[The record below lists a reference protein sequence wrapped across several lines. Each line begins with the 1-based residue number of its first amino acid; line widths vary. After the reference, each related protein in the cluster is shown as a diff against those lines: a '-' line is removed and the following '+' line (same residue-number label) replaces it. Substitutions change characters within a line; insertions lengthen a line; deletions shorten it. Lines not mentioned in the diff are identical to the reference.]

1 MGGVAAREC
10 SVHVGSGHV
19 LVVAPH
25 GGLRA
30 IAAPHQRTNDLHSG
44 DLAEAIAD
52 ALDASWI
59 VNHGLDR
66 NVLDLNRVSE
76 VRDRAPWFAEC
87 LGEALQRILS
97 RHEVACVVFVHG
109 WHVMQPRCDI
119 GVGARLDGPAEAD
132 AKAELLTASPSWLR
146 EHVEPLRSACAALG
160 IRATYGERWPGA
172 HPNNLL
178 QAFRR
183 KARRSHGGVFA
194 GLARHAASG
203 RVEAM
208 QLELGAPLRWPGRL
222 RDEFVRICARAL
234 GARSPAPELPLEV
247 EAVPPRRASPHRT
260 AASRAALQIH
270 DPRAGT
276 HGIGIIAGI
285 AHLPDGATGARL
297 VIFPGG
303 SRMAIFVGHARGH
316 GPLAVDGLRIE
327 SRADGSLELAFEGHA
342 LLAEDAASYFRDE
355 RAQAAAQLVAV
366 AATLSYQPIE
376 ASGYGRVDGRVA
388 LAGRSLGVNGGG
400 FTTPFLAPS
409 RPGSRS
415 HTRALASFG
424 GAVGIV
430 ADTGAEALCLAAGG
444 CEPLGR
450 AELLEGRDPGS
461 DGFALEFAGAER
473 LECLPL
479 NRVQLWR
486 SLPDGE
492 AVRVTFGVA
501 RFRWSRGGEG
511 SGFYER
517 VESDG
522 SPG

>member
-1 MGGVAAREC
+1 VGGVAPREC

-52 ALDASWI
+52 ALDASWL

-146 EHVEPLRSACAALG
+146 EHVEPLRSACSALG

-183 KARRSHGGVFA
+183 KPRRSQGGVLA

-222 RDEFVRICARAL
+222 RDEFVGICARAL

-247 EAVPPRRASPHRT
+247 ETVPPPRPSPHRT

-297 VIFPGG
+297 VLFPGG

-327 SRADGSLELAFEGHA
+327 PRPDGGLELSFEGHA

-388 LAGRSLGVNGGG
+388 LAGRSLGVERGRLHDAVPRTVAVGVALAHPCPGVVRRSRRHRRGHGRRGPPPRGRRLRVARARGAARRARPREWRLRARICGGG
-400 FTTPFLAPS
+400 APRVSSAEPGPGLAIAP
-409 RPGSRS
+409 RRRS
-415 HTRALASFG
+415 
-424 GAVGIV
+424 GAG
-430 ADTGAEALCLAAGG
+430 DL
-444 CEPLGR
+444 R
-450 AELLEGRDPGS
+450 
-461 DGFALEFAGAER
+461 
-473 LECLPL
+473 
-479 NRVQLWR
+479 
-486 SLPDGE
+486 
-492 AVRVTFGVA
+492 VA